1 MISVVIPLYNKEKQ
15 IAATL
20 RSVLQQTYRDFEIV
34 IIDDGSTDGSAA
46 AVRAVCDPR
55 IRLIRQE
62 NAGASAAR
70 NRGIAEARYG
80 FIAFLDAD
88 DRWKPDYLQTQHDL
102 AKKYPQCSV
111 FACNYEFVQED
122 GTVRPAVIRKLPF
135 DGEDGVLDNYFEV
148 ASCSHPPIC
157 SISIMVR
164 KEAIESIGGF
174 PVGIRSGED
183 LLTWARLACKYR
195 IAYTRKKLALF
206 ISSPSGCG
214 ESKVSLRLDK
224 GDSVLLEL
232 LDLANQNRGSKDDL
246 LPYINRW
253 RKIQTVILLEAE
265 KYQRARKYA
274 LQAMREGAPLAT
286 FLPLFL
292 LSLLPR
298 FFVDIVFR
306 IKRKR

>member
-20 RSVLQQTYRDFEIV
+20 RSVLQQTYGDFEIV

-46 AVRAVCDPR
+46 AARAVCDPR

-88 DRWKPDYLQTQHDL
+88 DRWKPGYLQTQHDL

-157 SISIMVR
+157 SISIMVK

-195 IAYTRKKLALF
+195 IAYHRNIA
-206 ISSPSGCG
+206 
-214 ESKVSLRLDK
+214 
-224 GDSVLLEL
+224 
-232 LDLANQNRGSKDDL
+232 
-246 LPYINRW
+246 
-253 RKIQTVILLEAE
+253 AE
-265 KYQRARKYA
+265 FHTMGYA
-274 LQAMREGAPLAT
+274 LNEQPKRQPDDEDRVGKELRR
-286 FLPLFL
+286 L
-292 LSLLPR
+292 LSLTPTSKLRLYISHWHKMRSSIYLRQGARRNCIKEACAALSFNCANAKVCAYILLAMLPSSL
-298 FFVDIVFR
+298 
-306 IKRKR
+306 RKRILARL